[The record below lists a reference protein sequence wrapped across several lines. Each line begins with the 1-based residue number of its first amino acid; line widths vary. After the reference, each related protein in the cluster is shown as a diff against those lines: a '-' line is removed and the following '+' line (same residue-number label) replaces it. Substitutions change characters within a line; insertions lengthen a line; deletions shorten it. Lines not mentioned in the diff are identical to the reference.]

1 MFDNLPHKSSSFV
14 SFRNSIFTTT
24 MQARLV
30 ELITD
35 NFISLFPNSR
45 EKHADANRDKTWKSI
60 EKDMN
65 SEFPANSTTVKQLA
79 DKWKKLKAT
88 AKDYKTQ
95 KRE

>member
-1 MFDNLPHKSSSFV
+1 M
-14 SFRNSIFTTT
+14 SIFTTI

-45 EKHADANRDKTWKSI
+45 EKNADANRDKTWNI
-60 EKDMN
+60 VEMEMN
-65 SEFPANSTTVKQLA
+65 SEFPANPTTVKQLG
-79 DKWKKLKAT
+79 DKWKKLKAA
-88 AKDYKTQ
+88 AKEYRTN